1 MYVCMYVCMYL
12 CMHMFIRV
20 YVCMYVSC
28 QLVQFVMLWQSR
40 RGGLATSTTVFSAP
54 MLTLTFAACGA
65 DSTRQASFFGF
76 FGFGLDFLFWSVGE
90 DSQECRGT
98 KQARHE
104 SMRFWSDWIALRR
117 SAGSSRGVCGRSMH
131 ACVYIH
137 VCSMYTYIYIYVYVY
152 VYTCVCM
159 YVCMCASMHLC
170 MNAYIYMY
178 TYTHVHLCSCIYV
191 YVNTNGHNRVTNK

>member
-1 MYVCMYVCMYL
+1 
-12 CMHMFIRV
+12 
-20 YVCMYVSC
+20 MYVSC

-137 VCSMYTYIYIYVYVY
+137 VCSMYTYIYIRLCICIYL
-152 VYTCVCM
+152 CM
-159 YVCMCASMHLC
+159 YVCMHVCKHAFMYEC
-170 MNAYIYMY
+170 IY
-178 TYTHVHLCSCIYV
+178 IYV
-191 YVNTNGHNRVTNK
+191 YIHTRTLVFMHIRICKHKRT